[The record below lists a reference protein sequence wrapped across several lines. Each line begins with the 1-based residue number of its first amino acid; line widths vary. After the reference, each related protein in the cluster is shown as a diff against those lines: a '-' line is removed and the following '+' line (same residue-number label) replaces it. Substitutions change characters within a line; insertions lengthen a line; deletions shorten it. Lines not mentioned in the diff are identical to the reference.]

1 MISEYLLVIQDYV
14 GLTFTEFMAMVIIGL
29 LILLIVKVGK

>member
-1 MISEYLLVIQDYV
+1 MISDYLLVIQDYV
-14 GLTFTEFMAMVIIGL
+14 GLTITELAAMVIIGL